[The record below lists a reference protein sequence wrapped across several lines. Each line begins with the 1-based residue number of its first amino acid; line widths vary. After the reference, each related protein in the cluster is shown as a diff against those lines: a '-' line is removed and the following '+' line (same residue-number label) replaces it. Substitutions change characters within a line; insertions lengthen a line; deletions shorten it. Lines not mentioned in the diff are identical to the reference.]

1 MNRMQFLK
9 GVHLSDLSGA
19 HAVGSVVAGQNYD
32 FIVCNEMPPVG
43 K

>member
-19 HAVGSVVAGQNYD
+19 QRHAAVGSVVAGQNYD
-32 FIVCNEMPPVG
+32 FML
-43 K
+43 